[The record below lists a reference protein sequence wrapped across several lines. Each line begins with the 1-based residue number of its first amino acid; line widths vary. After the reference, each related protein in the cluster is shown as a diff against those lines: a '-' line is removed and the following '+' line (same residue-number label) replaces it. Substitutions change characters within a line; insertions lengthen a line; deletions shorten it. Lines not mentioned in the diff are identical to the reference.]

1 VNTVKINSKLIMM
14 KVYKNVKPIFRL
26 SKAWFFAFI
35 AILTYSTQSLNAQ
48 CIFSTT
54 WSSGTLSS
62 TSSPAVTFGAFAWAG
77 EFVPTTF
84 VDDGVYEIGSTIATD
99 FLTITDASNNVIDF
113 GPQPLT
119 VSIPSSGLYRI
130 HIASNSSCGTG
141 SPGRSLTGEYIGPL
155 ATPLVAVVGN
165 GTLTS
170 GTTQNASPIYRS
182 STTSTFNFSMSVQ
195 LMTQADL
202 AAAGVL
208 PGSDITQI
216 AYFKTTAFTMDQRTA
231 TYRVYVRNSTS
242 TALVSGS
249 PFSTYTAGSTLV
261 YENLN
266 MGPNDIPASA
276 GWMELP
282 FSSPFT
288 YTGGSIEVALE
299 WSVNPGTSSNISTGA
314 FQWQYGV
321 VPTAQ
326 AIGWSS
332 STAPTASTNLTTSTN
347 FLYNCQV
354 SFFPSAGTDLGISEF
369 VNPVAACPGATP
381 VTVAVINA
389 GAEAITSATI
399 GWTLNGITQTPV
411 NWTGNLASTG
421 DTAHINLGSF
431 PSVVGTN
438 YNIEAFISAVG
449 PGLDSTTLN
458 DTLNT
463 LFVPAMSGTFTVDA
477 GSPASATNFQSL
489 VDFANTVNISGIC
502 GPVVVNVAANSGPYV
517 GRVEFGEIIGSSAV
531 NTITING
538 NGNLLSN
545 TATTTDERAALMLN
559 GTDYM
564 TIDSLNI
571 EAEGT
576 WAWGVQLINAADHN
590 TIKNCRIEVPTTST
604 STFFANVVMS
614 GSATGGTTFG
624 NSGSFNTFENN
635 HNIGGY
641 WSYSF
646 AGESATNRNQDNK
659 IINCVMEDMAL
670 YGVYCTQQEGTE
682 VIGCDISQPNRT
694 NGSTFY
700 GIFFTSSVP
709 AEVSSNRVH
718 DVAANFSTTVG
729 CYPYYFTGSGGA
741 SASNPLKLHNNAAY
755 NLFNNG
761 LQYGIYMLG
770 LTDNIEVYHNSII
783 LENLNQTG
791 TSTLACLYHTGVATD
806 VDLKN
811 NIFHINNSN
820 TGTQY
825 NIWFSNA
832 NPGFSSDYNVFYNS
846 NSSGIVARRGTTNS
860 NTLADWQAS
869 NGNIY
874 DQNSQFANP
883 VFGALSN
890 GNISPLSSVID
901 NIGTPVGI
909 TTDINGAARSTT
921 TPDVGAVEFVGVAS
935 DIALTEWD
943 IFKGECLTNNDTIS
957 LTIRNVIGPAVNLAT
972 NNVVANWQVTGPVTS
987 NGTITF
993 NTGTL
998 APDASLSG
1006 IAVGVDLSVPGM
1018 YTVNAWLDTS
1028 STNLVALNDTI
1039 SGGQYEVRP
1048 IISVNPQTVN
1058 ISNSIDDV
1066 EISVNSPFMP
1076 GGGVFITEIS
1086 HFKSSTGAPVG
1097 GWPTYLVADDYIEV
1111 TGVPNSDI
1119 GGITLE
1125 VWTTASQNTNYTF
1138 PAGTLLSS
1146 SGTAII
1152 AVGQLGSSQPSPSDY
1167 YYHGNGAFTSSY
1179 GSATAIGY
1187 ILKDAGGNII
1197 DAAAYS
1203 GSTPYVFPA
1212 AANVSTSDWSG
1223 SVPSGSGTAGIRLE
1237 GPNTNSS
1244 TNWIVS
1250 SSTAPQDPNSVNNNV
1265 TVPAPVSLTGLQ
1277 WSHQGV
1283 VIDTVANITVG
1294 PWPTPGTYY
1303 YVATY
1308 QSPCGPLTDSVE
1320 VIVDFPFCFDPDS
1333 LMVDAACEEAEVSW
1347 VSGVWTNSSTIEY
1360 GPAGFTQGTGT
1371 VVTGA
1376 TSPFMITGLTPLT
1389 DYDVYVMDS
1398 CAGWLSGAVA
1408 YDSTLAASIESEYN
1422 LSPTTSSTSLCAG
1435 SVSVNVPAGSVID
1448 SVSVEYNFTAGGGA
1462 WMGEQLSYVACT
1474 SPGGVA
1480 ESAVSAGVGNTAG
1493 TFSYNRSGL
1502 TIANGV
1508 AGGGNID
1515 FTLHA
1520 FRTWGGSGCDNIYNV
1535 VDAGSFK
1542 VTIFTADSVFTQIG
1556 ESMAMETFSTIAFP
1570 VAGINV
1576 NDNGNGNY
1584 DFSAD
1589 TTTVGTVSWDFGDG
1603 NSANGDTVNHT
1614 YAAPGT
1620 YTVTMI
1626 ATNACGS
1633 DTATVTVNF
1642 ISVEKFGFT
1651 NVSIFPNPTAGA
1663 FAIDN
1668 LPQEGGDI
1676 IIRIN
1681 DMQGRTVMSKVL
1693 SQGQQQRLDMDL
1705 SNLRS
1710 GTYFLNISN
1719 DAGTITKPV
1728 ILNK

>member
-1 VNTVKINSKLIMM
+1 MM

-48 CIFSTT
+48 CIRTSAWGSATV
-54 WSSGTLSS
+54 SDQS
-62 TSSPAVTFGAFAWAG
+62 TSPVTISGCNYTS
-77 EFVPTTF
+77 E
-84 VDDGVYEIGSTIATD
+84 YSTITVNDPGQYEFNINQPGAYLTFTD
-99 FLTITDASNNVIDF
+99 VTNTVIDH
-113 GPQPLT
+113 GSAPLT
-119 VSIPSSGLYRI
+119 VSVSAAGTYRI
-130 HIASNSSCGTG
+130 HYADNAACASTSSCFT
-141 SPGRSLTGEYIGPL
+141 TTVQYVGP
-155 ATPLVAVVGN
+155 
-165 GTLTS
+165 LTS
-170 GTTQNASPIYRS
+170 GSVSVQIGFGNTVANNSLYFPIYRFS
-182 STTSTFNFSMSVQ
+182 ATSGNNSNRGFVIFEEAE
-195 LMTQADL
+195 LI
-202 AAAGVL
+202 AAGIS
-208 PGSDITQI
+208 PGSTIESIGFEKDDGGTLAGKDVEMKIFMRTG
-216 AYFKTTAFTMDQRTA
+216 TTASPLSA
-231 TYRVYVRNSTS
+231 TSWTGV
-242 TALVSGS
+242 
-249 PFSTYTAGSTLV
+249 TAGATLV
-261 YENLN
+261 Y
-266 MGPNDIPASA
+266 DDDKAFSA
-276 GWMELP
+276 TDNWVDFTLSTP
-282 FSSPFT
+282 FV
-288 YTGGSIEVALE
+288 YTGGTLEIASESFIAAPSPYATDAFKWKYDNTFGTQHSIGRTGFGSFSTLDLIL
-299 WSVNPGTSSNISTGA
+299 STLYSHRVNTRFEIL
-314 FQWQYGV
+314 
-321 VPTAQ
+321 
-326 AIGWSS
+326 
-332 STAPTASTNLTTSTN
+332 APS
-347 FLYNCQV
+347 
-354 SFFPSAGTDLGISEF
+354 GTDAALTGFTS
-369 VNPVAACPGATP
+369 PVASCPGSTP
-381 VTVAVINA
+381 VNVILLNS
-389 GAEAITSATI
+389 GGESIDSANI
-399 GWTLNGITQTPV
+399 GWTLNGIAQTAV
-411 NWTGNLASTG
+411 SWTGSLGTG
-421 DTAHINLGSF
+421 DTTSVSLGNF
-431 PSVVGTN
+431 TSVAGTS
-438 YNIEAFISAVG
+438 YDIVAFINAVG
-449 PGLDSTTLN
+449 PGLDTNTIN
-458 DTLNT
+458 DTTSL
-463 LFVPAMSGTFTVDA
+463 LDFQPALSGTFTVDA

-709 AEVSSNRVH
+709 AELSNNRIF
-718 DVAANFSTTVG
+718 DRAANFSTTAG
-729 CYPYYFTGSGGA
+729 SYPFYFSSSGGA
-741 SASNPLKLHNNAAY
+741 SAANPLKIHNNAVY

-770 LTDNIEVYHNSII
+770 VTNNVEVYHNSII

-1462 WMGEQLSYVACT
+1462 WMSEQLSYVACT

-1508 AGGGNID
+1508 SGGGNID

-1642 ISVEKFGFT
+1642 ISVEKFGLT

-1719 DAGTITKPV
+1719 DAGSITKPI

>member
-1 VNTVKINSKLIMM
+1 MM
-14 KVYKNVKPIFRL
+14 KDYKNFLKSNR
-26 SKAWFFAFI
+26 FFKQLVVPLTMVLMGAFVHDV
-35 AILTYSTQSLNAQ
+35 SAQ
-48 CIFSTT
+48 CIRT
-54 WSSGTLSS
+54 SSWGSATVSDQS
-62 TSSPAVTFGAFAWAG
+62 TSPVTISGCNYTSEFSPITVNDPGQYEFNITPTGAYLTF
-77 EFVPTTF
+77 
-84 VDDGVYEIGSTIATD
+84 
-99 FLTITDASNNVIDF
+99 TDASNTVIDH
-113 GPQPLT
+113 GPAPLT
-119 VSIPSSGLYRI
+119 VSVAATGTYRI
-130 HIASNSSCGTG
+130 HYADNAACGSTSSCFT
-141 SPGRSLTGEYIGPL
+141 TTVQYVGPL

-170 GTTQNASPIYRS
+170 GTTQNGSPIYRS
-182 STTSTFNFSMSVQ
+182 AATSAFDFAMSVQ

-208 PGSDITQI
+208 PGSEITQI
-216 AYFKTTAFTMDQRTA
+216 AYFKTTPHTMADRTA
-231 TYRVYVRNSTS
+231 TYRVYVRNSAA

-266 MGPNDIPASA
+266 MGTNDIAASA
-276 GWMELP
+276 GWMDLP

-299 WSVNPGTSSNISTGA
+299 WSVNPGPTNNRSTGA
-314 FQWQYGV
+314 FQWEYEV
-321 VPTAQ
+321 VSNAQ

-332 STAPTASTNLTTSTN
+332 STAPSPTQNLTTSTN
-347 FLYNCQV
+347 FLYTCQV

-369 VNPVAACPGATP
+369 INPVAACPGSTP
-381 VTVAVINA
+381 VTIAVINS

-399 GWTLNGITQTPV
+399 GWTLNGVTQTPV

-421 DTAHINLGSF
+421 DTAHINLGNF
-431 PSVVGTN
+431 LSVAGTN
-438 YNIEAFISAVG
+438 YAIEAFISAVG
-449 PGLDSTTLN
+449 PGVDSTTLN
-458 DTLNT
+458 DTLNM
-463 LFVPAMSGTFTVDA
+463 LFVPALNGTYTVNA
-477 GSPASATNFQSL
+477 GIPSSSTNFQSL
-489 VDFANTVNISGIC
+489 VDFANSVNLSGIC
-502 GPVVVNVAANSGPYV
+502 GPVVVNVAPNSGPYV
-517 GRVEFGEIIGSSAV
+517 GRVEFGEIVGSSAT

-545 TATTTDERAALMLN
+545 TAASTNERAALMLD

-571 EAEGT
+571 EALGT
-576 WAWGVQLINAADHN
+576 WAWGVQLMNEADHN
-590 TIKNCRIEVPTTST
+590 TIKNCVIEVPMTST

-614 GSATGGTTFG
+614 GSATGATTTG

-646 AGESATNRNQDNK
+646 AGESAANRNQGNK

-670 YGVYCTQQEGTE
+670 YGVYCAQQEGTE
-682 VIGCDISQPNRT
+682 VIGCDISQATRT

-709 AEVSSNRVH
+709 AEVSNNKVH

-729 CYPYYFTGSGGA
+729 CYPYYFSGSGGA
-741 SASNPLKLHNNAAY
+741 STVNPLKFYNNAAY

-761 LQYGIYMLG
+761 VQYGIYMLG
-770 LTDNIEVYHNSII
+770 LTNNVEVYHNSII

-791 TSTLACLYHTGVATD
+791 ASTLACLYHTGVATD

-825 NIWFSNA
+825 NIWFSNT
-832 NPGFSSDYNVFYNS
+832 NPGFTSDYNAFYNS
-846 NSSGIVARRGTTNS
+846 NPSGILARRGTTNS
-860 NTLADWQAS
+860 NTFADWQAS

-874 DQNSQFANP
+874 DQNSEFSNP
-883 VFGALSN
+883 VFGALAN
-890 GNISPLSSVID
+890 GNIVPLSSVID
-901 NIGTPVGI
+901 NIGTPLGI
-909 TTDINGAARSTT
+909 TTDINGAPRSTT
-921 TPDVGAVEFVGVAS
+921 TPDVGAVEFVGIAS
-935 DIALTEWD
+935 DIALTGWD

-957 LTIRNVIGPAVNLAT
+957 LTIRNVIGSAVNLAT

-993 NTGTL
+993 NAGTL

-1018 YTVNAWLDTS
+1018 YTINAWLDTS
-1028 STNLVALNDTI
+1028 SINLVPLNDTI
-1039 SGGQYEVRP
+1039 SGAQYEVRP
-1048 IISVNPQTVN
+1048 IISVNPQMAMV
-1058 ISNSIDDV
+1058 SNPIDSV
-1066 EISVNSPFMP
+1066 TISVNSPFMP
-1076 GGGVFITEIS
+1076 GGAVFITEIS
-1086 HFKSSTGAPVG
+1086 HFRGSSTGAPSG
-1097 GWPTYLVADDYIEV
+1097 GWPSYLLADDYIEV

-1125 VWTTASQNTNYTF
+1125 VWTTTSQNTDYTF
-1138 PAGTLLSS
+1138 PPGTLLSPN
-1146 SGTAII
+1146 GTAII
-1152 AVGQLGSSQPSPSDY
+1152 ATGQLGSSQPSPSDF
-1167 YYHGNGAFTSSY
+1167 YYHGNGTFTSSY

-1187 ILKDAGGNII
+1187 ILKDAGGSII

-1203 GSTPYVFPA
+1203 GSTPYNFPA

-1237 GPNTNSS
+1237 GPNTNSA

-1250 SSTAPQDPNSVNNNV
+1250 SATNPQDPNSVNNNV
-1265 TVPAPVSLTGLQ
+1265 TVPVPTSLTGLE

-1283 VIDTVANITVG
+1283 VIDTVAQITVG
-1294 PWPTPGTYY
+1294 PWSTPGTYY

-1347 VSGVWTNSSTIEY
+1347 MSGVWMNSSTIEY

-1371 VVTGA
+1371 VVSGVS
-1376 TSPFMITGLTPLT
+1376 SPFTITGLTPLT

-1398 CAGWLSGAVA
+1398 CAGWIAGSVGF
-1408 YDSTLAASIESEYN
+1408 DSTLAGTVVSDFN
-1422 LSPTTSSTSLCAG
+1422 TSPTTLTLSTCPGSI
-1435 SVSVNVPAGSVID
+1435 SVSIPAGAAID
-1448 SVSVEYNFTAGGGA
+1448 SVSVEYDITAAAGA
-1462 WMGEQLSYVACT
+1462 WMSEQRSYVVCT

-1480 ESAVSAGVGNTAG
+1480 EASVASGAGTSAG
-1493 TFSYNRSGL
+1493 TFSYNRTGL

-1508 AGGGNID
+1508 TGGGTID
-1515 FTLHA
+1515 FELHN
-1520 FRTWGGSGCDNIYNV
+1520 FRTWGGAGCDPQYNT
-1535 VDAGSFK
+1535 VDAGTFK
-1542 VTIFTADSVFTQIG
+1542 VTVFAGDSVFTQIG
-1556 ESMAMETFSTIAFP
+1556 ESMAMETFSTIALP
-1570 VAGINV
+1570 VAAGIDV
-1576 NDNGNGNY
+1576 NDNGMGNY

-1589 TTTVGTVSWDFGDG
+1589 TNSVGDITWIFGDG
-1603 NSANGDTVNHT
+1603 NIGIGDTVNHT
-1614 YAAPGT
+1614 YASPGT
-1620 YTVTMI
+1620 YTVLMI
-1626 ATNACGS
+1626 AANSCGI
-1633 DTATVTVNF
+1633 DTATLTINYVSVDNFGLTSVNMY
-1642 ISVEKFGFT
+1642 
-1651 NVSIFPNPTAGA
+1651 PNPSRGDVI
-1663 FAIDN
+1663 IDQ
-1668 LPQEGGDI
+1668 LPLEGGK
-1676 IIRIN
+1676 
-1681 DMQGRTVMSKVL
+1681 VMLMIHDVA
-1693 SQGQQQRLDMDL
+1693 GQNVFAKECALGTQRLELNLTHL
-1705 SNLRS
+1705 SA
-1710 GTYFLNISN
+1710 GTYFVTLSN
-1719 DAGTITKPV
+1719 DLGRITKSMV
-1728 ILNK
+1728 IVK